1 MKKKNVKDLE
11 EIYWLVVGIG
21 IILSLMNI
29 FYPFSVSIFVSCDNS
44 WIHNYYSLSK

>member
-29 FYPFSVSIFVSCDNS
+29 FLSIFCIYLRFL
-44 WIHNYYSLSK
+44 WQ